1 MAEEGSPSREPLASV
16 VLVTGKGGVGKTTIA
31 AGLAHAAFER
41 DGRAV
46 LIEFSDGESGKRV
59 LGRRSKVEHI
69 VVKPGDAIEEMAAD
83 IFGSAILS
91 KVVIGNFA
99 MRRFLRA
106 TPALRELGQ
115 LEAVRR
121 VSAERPGTRVV
132 VDMPATGHGV
142 AWLRVP
148 AQMRDLLRGGP
159 LQELSKRLSEDLVAP
174 GKSSVVI
181 VSLPERLVLKE
192 TLELADAIR
201 DDVGLPAA
209 RLIVNRVPEPLP
221 AHALKEARRLAGGGG
236 DLAWAAAELV
246 ELIAARDQARSE
258 ALGALE
264 EVTAGTSVKPISIR
278 LAPVDPLAAE
288 VAGWL
293 TEKGA
298 A

>member
-1 MAEEGSPSREPLASV
+1 MGEPHIRAPLAPV

-31 AGLAHAAFER
+31 AGLAEATFAR

-46 LIEFSDGESGKRV
+46 LVEFGDGESGKRA
-59 LGRRSKVEHI
+59 LGKSSRVEH
-69 VVKPGDAIEEMAAD
+69 VVIEPGGAIEEMAAD
-83 IFGSAILS
+83 LFGSALLS

-99 MRRFLRA
+99 MRRLLRA
-106 TPALRELGQ
+106 APALRELGQ
-115 LEAVRR
+115 LESVRR
-121 VSAERPGTRVV
+121 VAEKRPGTRIV

-159 LQELSKRLSEDLVAP
+159 LHALAKRLTTELVAE

-209 RLIVNRVPEPLP
+209 RLIINRVPSALP
-221 AHALKEARRLAGGGG
+221 AHALSEARRLAAGTGP
-236 DLAWAAAELV
+236 LASAAAELV

-264 EVTAGTSVKPISIR
+264 EVIAGTNREPISLR
-278 LAPVDPLAAE
+278 LSPVDPSAAE
-288 VAGWL
+288 VAEWL
-293 TEKGA
+293 EEAGA
-298 A
+298 M

>member
-1 MAEEGSPSREPLASV
+1 MAEVQSREALAPV
-16 VLVTGKGGVGKTTIA
+16 VLVTGKGGVGKTTVA
-31 AGLAHAAFER
+31 AGLAHASWKS

-46 LIEFSDGESGKRV
+46 LVEFGDGEAGKRV
-59 LGRRSKVEHI
+59 LGRGSKVEH
-69 VVKPGDAIEEMAAD
+69 VVIKPAEAIEEMAAD
-83 IFGSAILS
+83 LFGSALLS

-99 MRRFLRA
+99 MRRLLRA
-106 TPALRELGQ
+106 APALRELGQ

-121 VSAERPGTRVV
+121 ISAERPGVRVV

-159 LQELSKRLSEDLVAP
+159 LQELSERLSVELVAE
-174 GKSSVVI
+174 GRSSVVI

-209 RLIVNRVPEPLP
+209 RLIINRVPEAMPP
-221 AHALKEARRLAGGGG
+221 HALKEARRLAGGGG
-236 DLAWAAAELV
+236 DLAGAAAELV
-246 ELIAARDQARSE
+246 EVIAARDQARSE

-264 EVTAGTSVKPISIR
+264 EVMAGTNVKPVSMR
-278 LAPVDPLAAE
+278 LAPVDPSAAE
-288 VAGWL
+288 VADWL
-293 TEKGA
+293 AAEGA

>member
-1 MAEEGSPSREPLASV
+1 MAEADSRQPLAPV
-16 VLVTGKGGVGKTTIA
+16 VLVTGKGGVGKTTVA
-31 AGLAHAAFER
+31 AGLAHAAATR

-46 LIEFSDGESGKRV
+46 LIEFGDGESGKRI
-59 LGRRSKVEHI
+59 LGKRSKVEHI
-69 VVKPGDAIEEMAAD
+69 VIKPAEAIEEMAAD

-99 MRRFLRA
+99 MRRMLRA
-106 TPALRELGQ
+106 APAMRELGQ

-121 VSAERPGTRVV
+121 VSERRPGVRVV

-159 LQELSKRLSEDLVAP
+159 LQELAERLTVELIAE

-201 DDVGLPAA
+201 NEVGLPAA
-209 RLIVNRVPEPLP
+209 RLIVNRVPEALP
-221 AHALKEARRLAGGGG
+221 AHALKEARRLASNGGE
-236 DLAWAAAELV
+236 LAAAAQQLV

-258 ALGALE
+258 ALGALK
-264 EVTAGTSVKPISIR
+264 EVTAGTNVRPITIR
-278 LAPVDPLAAE
+278 LAPVDPAA
-288 VAGWL
+288 ADIASWL
-293 TEKGA
+293 SAENA

>member
-1 MAEEGSPSREPLASV
+1 MEERRQALAPV
-16 VLVTGKGGVGKTTIA
+16 VLVTGKGGVGKTTVA
-31 AGLAHAAFER
+31 AGLAHAALER

-46 LIEFSDGESGKRV
+46 LIEFGDGEAGKRV
-59 LGRRSKVEHI
+59 LGRGSKVEH
-69 VVKPGDAIEEMAAD
+69 VVIQPGDALEEMAAD
-83 IFGSAILS
+83 LFGSAILS

-99 MRRFLRA
+99 MRRLFRA
-106 TPALRELGQ
+106 APALRELAQ

-121 VSAERPGTRVV
+121 ISAERTGVRVV

-159 LQELSKRLSEDLVAP
+159 LQELSERLTTELIAE

-209 RLIVNRVPEPLP
+209 RLIINRVPEAMPP
-221 AHALKEARRLAGGGG
+221 HALKEARRLAGGSSP
-236 DLAWAAAELV
+236 LAAAAAELV
-246 ELIAARDQARSE
+246 EVIAARDQARSE

-264 EVTAGTSVKPISIR
+264 EVMADSDVKPVSLR
-278 LAPVDPLAAE
+278 LAPVDPEAAD
-288 VAGWL
+288 VAEWL
-293 TEKGA
+293 SAEGA
-298 A
+298 S